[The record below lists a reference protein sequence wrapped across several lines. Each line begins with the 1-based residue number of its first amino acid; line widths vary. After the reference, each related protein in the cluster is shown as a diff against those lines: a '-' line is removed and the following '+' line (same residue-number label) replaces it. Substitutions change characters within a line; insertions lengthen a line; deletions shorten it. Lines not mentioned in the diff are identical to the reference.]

1 MNKRDKL
8 VDTKLVDAFSSAT
21 INHDNITNGIA
32 IDISKYVALAF
43 VLIVTSRTA
52 GNVKIQDV
60 QFADDAG
67 FATNVKTFSTDDF
80 LLPNDRYNQVD
91 SAVDQ
96 TLLAAVGRK
105 KLSLGNLMLNKQK
118 FARVRL
124 LSANSANLVAN
135 VELIASEDKSPVA
148 L

>member
-1 MNKRDKL
+1 MNKRDKF

-135 VELIASEDKSPVA
+135 VELIASEDKSQVA